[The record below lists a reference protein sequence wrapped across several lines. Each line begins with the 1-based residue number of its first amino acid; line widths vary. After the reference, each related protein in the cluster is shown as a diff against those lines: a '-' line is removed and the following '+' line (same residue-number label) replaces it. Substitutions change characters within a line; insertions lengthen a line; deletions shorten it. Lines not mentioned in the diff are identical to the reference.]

1 MKSYQQIRCQRCRA
15 VNPLG
20 EELCGQCGT
29 RLMLVV
35 EPTTLRFEEDAL
47 ATGPQEG
54 LVVERLSMMEHN
66 LTRMIGNL
74 ERSTELMGRH
84 TQIMGREHMLIEALV
99 TLLGK
104 AGLIDLGE
112 LQSLWDANCARS
124 DEEAR
129 LRTQSEELCAAIV
142 KDYAGPAVREF
153 TRLVEEGFAALAEKD
168 GADGW
173 RMLER
178 AAALAPQSGPLNAL
192 LGRRFF
198 QTGKVQLARSY
209 LERAFAAGP
218 ANSGICLLLALAR
231 GDEGDAAGAHTLLL
245 EAERLG
251 GAPAY
256 ALHYAHGRLF
266 AHAGRWRDALAS
278 FKRALAAHDD
288 EPEAH
293 YLVALAAY
301 RLNFGKL
308 ALQHADKA
316 LARDK
321 EFAAAVI
328 LRGLVLRKSGD
339 AKGARAAFAEARA
352 MCAQPNETP
361 SQARSANRFTDELL
375 FRHFFGF
382 EAERRQLM
390 TGGDERLAALLRR
403 MAAGC

>member
-20 EELCGQCGT
+20 EELCEQCGT

-47 ATGPQEG
+47 ATGQQEG

-104 AGLIDLGE
+104 AALIDLGE
-112 LQSLWDANCARS
+112 LQSLWDANCARA

-218 ANSGICLLLALAR
+218 TNSGICLLLAIAR

-256 ALHYAHGRLF
+256 ALHYAQGRLF
-266 AHAGRWRDALAS
+266 AHAGRWRAALAS
-278 FKRALAAHDD
+278 FKRALAAHD

-301 RLNFGKL
+301 QLDYGKL
-308 ALQHADKA
+308 ALQHVNKA
-316 LARDK
+316 LAHDK
-321 EFAAAVI
+321 DYAVAVI

-339 AKGARAAFAEARA
+339 AKGARAMFAEARA

-361 SQARSANRFTDELL
+361 RQARSANRFTAELL

-382 EAERRQLM
+382 EVERQQLM
-390 TGGDERLAALLRR
+390 TGGDERLAALLRQSVT
-403 MAAGC
+403 GC